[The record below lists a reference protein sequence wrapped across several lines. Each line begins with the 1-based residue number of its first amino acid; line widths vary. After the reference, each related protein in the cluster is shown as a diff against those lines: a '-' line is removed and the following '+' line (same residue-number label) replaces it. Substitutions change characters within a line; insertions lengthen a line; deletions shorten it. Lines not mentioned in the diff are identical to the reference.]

1 MHLQGHVYEVIS
13 NWYDEKMLAVLHIQ
27 VECIRLAMLSF
38 TLSARSLTQ
47 VETADFES
55 EVILNKNVKIVLVY
69 AVSYAITSFIFS
81 NIVDRLSY
89 R

>member
-55 EVILNKNVKIVLVY
+55 EVILKGGTRYTRIHN
-69 AVSYAITSFIFS
+69 
-81 NIVDRLSY
+81 
-89 R
+89 